1 MNRVTQG
8 KQKGA
13 VLVVSIVILLILTFI
28 AVSTLQTTPLAQK
41 IAYNWRDSAIS
52 LQTADTALRE
62 AESYVDSLANTDN
75 FTNANGL
82 YTAGNAPDP
91 FNSSTWTGT
100 ASINSSQSLSNVVTP
115 QYYIELLGTYG
126 NGGVSLNVY
135 NYGQDPNGGDVTI
148 FRIVARATGS
158 SGAAETIVQSFYGRR
173 F

>member
-1 MNRVTQG
+1 MQAY

-41 IAYNWRDSAIS
+41 IAYNWRDATIS

-62 AESYVDSLANTDN
+62 AESYVDGLANTN
-75 FTNANGL
+75 GFTNANGL

-91 FNSSTWTGT
+91 LASGTWTGS
-100 ASINSSQSLSNVVTP
+100 ASISSSQSLTNVITP
-115 QYYIELLGTYG
+115 RYYIEVLGTYG
-126 NGGVSLNVY
+126 NGGVSLNIY

-148 FRIVARATGS
+148 FRIVARATGT
-158 SGAAETIVQSFYGRR
+158 SGNAETIVQSFYGRR